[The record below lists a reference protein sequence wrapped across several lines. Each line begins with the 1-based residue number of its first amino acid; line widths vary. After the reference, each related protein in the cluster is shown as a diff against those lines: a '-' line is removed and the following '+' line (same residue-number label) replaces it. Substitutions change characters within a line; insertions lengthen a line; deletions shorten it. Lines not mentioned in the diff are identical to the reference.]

1 MGTNERRELDRLARP
16 RAGVVTRATLLDA
29 GWTRSGINRAVAS
42 ALLFPVAK
50 GVYRTAGTPWRLP
63 ATHHAALAAAGEGG
77 ALARRSAAEVLGLLD
92 PRQAPHHLVIPHDRR
107 PPAVPSKLAIV
118 TRSRTVRTDEV
129 VEVSGLRTTS
139 AARTLLD
146 LAPRS
151 SAERLAEMA
160 AAAIRLR
167 HCGLGQL
174 EDVLAV
180 HPGARGRSRLRTA
193 VRLLGDDGAKAR
205 AEVEIAAVAAL
216 LEAGLPRPEI
226 AFRVHD
232 GNGRLIA
239 EVDLAYPTWRLAL
252 EIDGYR
258 WHSTPARKRADES
271 RQNRLILAGW
281 TVLRFSA
288 EVVRRHPYDLVDAVA
303 QALPITADRR

>member
-1 MGTNERRELDRLARP
+1 LTTSDRRELDRLARP
-16 RAGVVTRATLLDA
+16 QAGIVTRATLLGA
-29 GWTRSGINRAVAS
+29 GWSRSGLDRATAS
-42 ALLFPVAK
+42 AQLFPVAK
-50 GVYRTAGTPWRLP
+50 GVYRTAGTPWRPP
-63 ATHHAALAAAGEGG
+63 ATHHAALAAAGAGA

-92 PRQAPHHLVIPHDRR
+92 ARQAPHHLVIPHCRR
-107 PPAVPSKLAIV
+107 PPVVPARLATV
-118 TRSRTVRTDEV
+118 TRSRTLRPEEV

-146 LAPRS
+146 LAPCT
-151 SAERLAEMA
+151 SAERLAELA
-160 AAAIRLR
+160 VAAIRLR
-167 HCGLGQL
+167 HCGLDEL
-174 EDVLAV
+174 DEVLAL
-180 HPGARGRSRLRTA
+180 HPGARGRTRLRTA
-193 VRLLGDDGAKAR
+193 VLLLGDDGAGAR

-226 AFRVHD
+226 AFRVRD
-232 GNGRLIA
+232 GNGHLIA
-239 EVDLAYPTWRLAL
+239 EVDLAYPMRRLAV

-288 EVVRRHPYDLVDAVA
+288 EVVRRTPYALVDAVA
-303 QALPITADRR
+303 QALASELSGG

>member
-1 MGTNERRELDRLARP
+1 MGASERRELDQLARD
-16 RAGVVTRATLLDA
+16 RAGIVTRTTLLAA
-29 GWTRSGINRAVAS
+29 GWSPSGLHRAVAG

-50 GVYRTAGTPWRLP
+50 GVYRTAGTPWGPP
-63 ATHHAALAAAGEGG
+63 ATRHAALAATGEGA
-77 ALARRSAAEVLGLLD
+77 ALARRSAAEVLGLVD
-92 PRQAPHHLVIPHDRR
+92 ARPAPHHLVIPHSRR
-107 PPAVPSKLAIV
+107 PPVVSARLAVI
-118 TRSRTVRTDEV
+118 TRSRTLRADEV
-129 VEVSGLRTTS
+129 GEVEGLATTS

-151 SAERLAEMA
+151 SAERLAELA

-167 HCGLGQL
+167 HCGLDQL
-174 EDVLAV
+174 EEVLAN
-180 HPGARGRSRLRTA
+180 HPGAHGRVRLVAA
-193 VRLLGDDGAKAR
+193 VRLLGEDGAKAR

-216 LEAGLPRPEI
+216 MAAGLPRPQI

-232 GNGRLIA
+232 GDGRLIA
-239 EVDLAYPTWRLAL
+239 EVDLAYPLWRLAL

-258 WHSTPARKRADES
+258 WHSTPAQKRADET

-288 EVVRRHPYDLVDAVA
+288 DVVRRDPRVLTDAVA
-303 QALPITADRR
+303 KALAGPQGVR